1 MEKKQAYI
9 LLPKIAKEKFNCKT
23 PILFA
28 IPPSDYSDEMEKERD
43 KGWYLKI
50 QQLEKKSKLLRE
62 ELQILTQNNFNR
74 ITATRQ
80 MIAQSVAVKEKFF
93 QKRSAINDY
102 YK

>member
-1 MEKKQAYI
+1 
-9 LLPKIAKEKFNCKT
+9 
-23 PILFA
+23 
-28 IPPSDYSDEMEKERD
+28 
-43 KGWYLKI
+43 
-50 QQLEKKSKLLRE
+50 LRE